1 MIHLFGDI
9 IERNISKRIFYSIC
23 IVAFAVS
30 LLDFLFKFISEISD
44 ISNSYLVLDAL
55 IYCVYSIP
63 SSIYEYL
70 SYVCL
75 IGVIIGLGSLNSEGE
90 IIGSKVLGKS
100 NFKMAI
106 ASLRPAILIIALA
119 FLSVSYTHLTLPTIG
134 EV

>member
-23 IVAFAVS
+23 IVAVAVS

-63 SSIYEYL
+63 S
-70 SYVCL
+70 
-75 IGVIIGLGSLNSEGE
+75 
-90 IIGSKVLGKS
+90 
-100 NFKMAI
+100 
-106 ASLRPAILIIALA
+106 
-119 FLSVSYTHLTLPTIG
+119 
-134 EV
+134 